1 MMIQSF
7 VFVVAM
13 DTINDKKKYEKVNE
27 VISSPKALVTLVVC
41 LQFIFRRKELFKH
54 RGCKV
59 ERSLSAATK
68 GQCLKSHISLVFLQ
82 QRLDT
87 HLCNSKFSTV
97 YSDRYCS
104 NDTDVF
110 RSN

>member
-27 VISSPKALVTLVVC
+27 VISSPKALVSLVVC
-41 LQFIFRRKELFKH
+41 LQFIFRRKEPLEH
-54 RGCKV
+54 RSCKV

-97 YSDRYCS
+97 YSDKYCF

-110 RSN
+110 RAN